1 MFHNFLHI
9 FSFSERSCWLEL
21 SELCIVDKV
30 PIPTWNEIVDSRN
43 FCTEFSQTNSDSFF
57 NCGRIMYV
65 NFLIHI
71 YLEKHQGEQAMQ
83 VCYCGVL
90 INMLIYDFNMQAI
103 ESIVNVFPTS
113 SILFTQVLFVT
124 LLFTSLNVGYT
135 KVGLS
140 HYSLRNYDKAQE
152 SFELLRERDPYRL
165 THIDT
170 YSNIL
175 YVKEKQAELSHLAH
189 VVVKVPYN
197 SL

>member
-1 MFHNFLHI
+1 
-9 FSFSERSCWLEL
+9 
-21 SELCIVDKV
+21 
-30 PIPTWNEIVDSRN
+30 
-43 FCTEFSQTNSDSFF
+43 
-57 NCGRIMYV
+57 MYV